1 MVVNS
6 GLNNVFFIDLLW
18 FFSGFLGCFF
28 GFIGINMVLYGF
40 YMV

>member
-6 GLNNVFFIDLLW
+6 GLNKVFFIDLLCV
-18 FFSGFLGCFF
+18 FSGFLCFF

>member
-6 GLNNVFFIDLLW
+6 GLNNVFFYR
-18 FFSGFLGCFF
+18 FTMVFSGFYVFF
-28 GFIGINMVLYGF
+28 GFVGINMVLYGF

>member
-6 GLNNVFFIDLLW
+6 GLNNVFFTDLLW
-18 FFSGFLGCFF
+18 FFSGFYVFF
-28 GFIGINMVLYGF
+28 GFVGINMVLYGF